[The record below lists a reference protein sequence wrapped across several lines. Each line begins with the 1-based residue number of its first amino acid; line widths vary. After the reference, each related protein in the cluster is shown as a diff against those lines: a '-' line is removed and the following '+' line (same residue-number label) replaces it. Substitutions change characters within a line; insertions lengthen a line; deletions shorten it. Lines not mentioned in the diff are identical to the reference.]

1 MISQKER
8 LYYLDWLR
16 ILAFGLL
23 FVFHTIRFFDYL
35 PWLVKNDEQRILAT
49 FVVGFTHGWRLHLIF
64 FISGVGTYF
73 ALKSRKKLFVKDRF
87 KRLLVPFIAGIILII
102 PPQKFTEAIFN
113 GWFNGSIWEYIKAYT
128 SFIMKNH
135 PGFSLQWTGRLGY
148 HIWYLAFLFV
158 MTLVSLP
165 LLKALS
171 KKNMLSRFLGKVA
184 EKRFG
189 ILAFLLGIIILD
201 LIIRPLFPEYLN
213 WGDFVNYGM

>member
-8 LYYLDWLR
+8 LYYLDCLR

-23 FVFHTIRFFDYL
+23 FVFHTIRFFDHF
-35 PWLVKNDEQRILAT
+35 PWLVKNDEQSILAS
-49 FVVGFTHGWRLHLIF
+49 FIVGFTHGWRMHLIF

-128 SFIMKNH
+128 SFIMKDH

-189 ILAFLLGIIILD
+189 ILAFLLGIIVLD

-213 WGDFVNYGM
+213 